1 MAIMSKD
8 FYQVNNINSDNELPL
23 LKDYLINLDTG
34 ETIID
39 EKTGDGI
46 IVEGIDA
53 VVVQAKRK
61 LMTQKRDPDN
71 FKRGYPIFDMNYGS
85 AIDKLN
91 GKSIKFVSAVAYDY
105 IYQCLVDDLYI
116 TNIEDFKILRDDDSG
131 KYIFQF
137 VIVTPYGNQELCD
150 YISKMA

>member
-61 LMTQKRDPDN
+61 LMDIKLKKHYLKGYLDWEAIEKIQKET
-71 FKRGYPIFDMNYGS
+71 DMEYAAKTTG
-85 AIDKLN
+85 
-91 GKSIKFVSAVAYDY
+91 
-105 IYQCLVDDLYI
+105 
-116 TNIEDFKILRDDDSG
+116 E
-131 KYIFQF
+131 
-137 VIVTPYGNQELCD
+137 EE
-150 YISKMA
+150 M